1 MVNLEQLKKAIQDS
15 GITMTAL
22 SRKSG
27 VSRETL
33 YNRLRG
39 IGEFTASEIV
49 GVSEALHLSLN
60 ERDHI
65 FLAEEVG
72 QNSTAL

>member
-60 ERDHI
+60 EREHI
-65 FLAEEVG
+65 FFAEEVE